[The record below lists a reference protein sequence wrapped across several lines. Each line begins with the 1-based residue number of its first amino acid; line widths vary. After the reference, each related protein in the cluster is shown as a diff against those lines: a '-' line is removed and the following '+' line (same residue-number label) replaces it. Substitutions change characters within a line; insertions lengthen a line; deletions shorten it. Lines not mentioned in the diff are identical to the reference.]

1 MGDSNQKLAK
11 IDKLAQKSTWAT
23 GILTLVFLPAGY
35 LYTGRF
41 KALIKGFGLTIGIL
55 VLCSILEPA
64 LNDNDDLSDGV
75 FGLYAMVSTLE
86 NTRAVHK
93 AKKLKAQSLAS
104 RKNNKIETTQIQLLK
119 FAKRKGS
126 VTVSDCVIET
136 GLAPQDIRNLLEE
149 LQREDLMRVDNR
161 HEDGAVIYR
170 VV

>member
-1 MGDSNQKLAK
+1 MGNSKQQLAR
-11 IDKLAQKSTWAT
+11 IDKLARKSPWAT
-23 GILTLVFLPAGY
+23 AILTLVFLPAGY
-35 LYTGRF
+35 VYTGRF

-55 VLCSILEPA
+55 ALCSIIEPA
-64 LNDNDDLSDGV
+64 LDDNDDFSDGV

-93 AKKLKAQSLAS
+93 AKKLKAQSLAN

-119 FAKRKGS
+119 FAKRKGA

-136 GLAPQDIRNLLEE
+136 GLAPQDIRNLLDE
-149 LQREDLMRVDNR
+149 LHREDLMRIDNR
-161 HEDGAVIYR
+161 DEDGAVIYR